1 MPRDLSNKILLSQ
14 KCTDSLEISHS
25 GKKIDQ
31 MNMSNERINKAK
43 FYIWQPPTIPNIGV
57 IHKNAFLFV
66 KA

>member
-31 MNMSNERINKAK
+31 MNMCNERINKAK
-43 FYIWQPPTIPNIGV
+43 FYI
-57 IHKNAFLFV
+57 
-66 KA
+66 